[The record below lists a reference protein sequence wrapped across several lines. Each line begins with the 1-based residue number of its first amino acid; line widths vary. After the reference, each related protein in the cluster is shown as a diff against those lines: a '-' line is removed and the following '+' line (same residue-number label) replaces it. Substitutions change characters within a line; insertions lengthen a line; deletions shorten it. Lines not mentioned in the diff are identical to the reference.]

1 MKPVA
6 QTAAKDYAPSNPEAT
21 RGATEFIEAVSSWSD
36 RLHSAQVALRD
47 FVREKVG
54 EPRGYVARDH
64 LNMSVFGLVFD
75 KAPGTGFLAVP
86 GPVAD
91 DLRSQGLRGE
101 AYFPDTTHPL
111 GKQVMTL
118 MNQLSRVA
126 EQRPLLNGVP
136 GVAPVAIEGTRV
148 VLSRAMVG
156 ADGGIVVKAA
166 PSAIRPEA
174 SVRLVQRPEAAATTA
189 AEPAA
194 RATRSLRM

>member
-6 QTAAKDYAPSNPEAT
+6 QSAAKEYSPATPEAT
-21 RGATEFIEAVSSWSD
+21 RGATEFIEAVNSWSD
-36 RLHSAQVALRD
+36 RLHSAQVALRQ

-75 KAPGTGFLAVP
+75 KAPRAGFLAVP

-111 GKQVMTL
+111 GKQVMGL

-126 EQRPLLNGVP
+126 EQRPLLNSVP
-136 GVAPVAIEGTRV
+136 GVAPVAIEGTRM

-156 ADGGIVVKAA
+156 ADGGIVVKAG
-166 PSAIRPEA
+166 PSAIKPEA
-174 SVRLVQRPEAAATTA
+174 SVRPVQRAEAAVAVSV
-189 AEPAA
+189 EPV
-194 RATRSLRM
+194 TRNNRTMRM

>member
-1 MKPVA
+1 MKAVA
-6 QTAAKDYAPSNPEAT
+6 QSAAKEYSPSTPEAT
-21 RGATEFIEAVSSWSD
+21 RGATEFIEALNAWSD
-36 RLHSAQVALRD
+36 RLQSAQVALRE

-54 EPRGYVARDH
+54 EPRGYVSRDH

-75 KAPGTGFLAVP
+75 KAPGAGFLAVP

-111 GKQVMTL
+111 GKQVMSL

-136 GVAPVAIEGTRV
+136 GVAPVAIEGSRV
-148 VLSRAMVG
+148 VLSRAMVS
-156 ADGGIVVKAA
+156 ADGDIVVKAA
-166 PSAIRPEA
+166 PSAVKPAA
-174 SVRLVQRPEAAATTA
+174 SVRPAQRAQAAFAVL
-189 AEPAA
+189 AEPT
-194 RATRSLRM
+194 TRTTRTPRM

>member
-6 QTAAKDYAPSNPEAT
+6 QSAAKEYAPSSPEAT
-21 RGATEFIEAVSSWSD
+21 KAACEFIEAANNWSD
-36 RLHSAQVALRD
+36 RLHTAQVALRD
-47 FVREKVG
+47 FVRERVG

-64 LNMSVFGLVFD
+64 LNMSVFGMVFD
-75 KAPGTGFLAVP
+75 KAPGAGFLAVP
-86 GPVAD
+86 GRVAD

-101 AYFPDTTHPL
+101 AYFPNTNHPL
-111 GKQVMTL
+111 GKQVMSL

-126 EQRPLLNGVP
+126 EQRPLLKGVP

-166 PSAIRPEA
+166 PSALKPDAGVHPI
-174 SVRLVQRPEAAATTA
+174 QRAEVAAAVA
-189 AEPAA
+189 SEPAA
-194 RATRSLRM
+194 RSTRTMQR